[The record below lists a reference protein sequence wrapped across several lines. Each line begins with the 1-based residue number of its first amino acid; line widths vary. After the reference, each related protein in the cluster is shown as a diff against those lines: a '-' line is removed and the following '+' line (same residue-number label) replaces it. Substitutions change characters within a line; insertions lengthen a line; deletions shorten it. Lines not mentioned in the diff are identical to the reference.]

1 MNETKVATKSSGM
14 SWTWLV
20 TIILILLKAFGKI
33 NWTWFQCFLPAIVGT
48 GLGIVIFIILFII
61 ATVVRD

>member
-1 MNETKVATKSSGM
+1 MNETKVTTKSSGM
-14 SWTWLV
+14 SWTWLT

-48 GLGIVIFIILFII
+48 GIALFIVLLVTI
-61 ATVVRD
+61 VAAIE